1 MKTAVCSGS
10 FDPVTNGHIDIF
22 RRAAKIFDRLI
33 VVVFHNIR
41 KEPFFLV
48 EERMRLIRQSTS
60 DIPNL
65 EVDSFDGLL
74 TDYMSKKDVH
84 IIVRGL
90 RSVTDFEYEQ
100 TEEKLLRHLDPSVE
114 TVFLYSSHEYSFV
127 SSSAVREIAGFGG
140 DIHGLVPE
148 CVERAVAEK
157 GGST

>member
-41 KEPFFLV
+41 KEPFFSV

-114 TVFLYSSHEYSFV
+114 TVFLDSSHEYSFV